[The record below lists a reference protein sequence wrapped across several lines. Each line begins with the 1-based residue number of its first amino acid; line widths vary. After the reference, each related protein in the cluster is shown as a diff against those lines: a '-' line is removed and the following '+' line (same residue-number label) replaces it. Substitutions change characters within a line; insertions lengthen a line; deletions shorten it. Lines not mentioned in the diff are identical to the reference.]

1 MLPGIIVSAAALA
14 IVFYFADIQELGQAL
29 RLADYRLVALGTL
42 ISLIWLVIRGMA
54 WRQLLQAK
62 ASFKKV
68 FFTLNEGYLLNNIL
82 PFRLGE
88 VGRAFLLGRKT
99 DLGFWQVL
107 SSILIERALDL
118 ALAAA
123 LLLSTI
129 PFVVG
134 AEWAVQG
141 AIFSGALV
149 ALGLVVLYF
158 MARNR
163 EWTEQR
169 IESLGRRWKV
179 IETLAGSRLN
189 SFLSGLEV
197 LTEGGYFFR
206 GLGLL
211 VLDWLIAIFQ
221 YYVVLRAFFPDAQPL
236 WAAFA
241 LGVAAVG
248 IAAPSSPGA
257 VGVLEA
263 ALVGAL
269 SLFGLN
275 PSTALAFAITT
286 HIIQILITGV
296 LGSYAL
302 SRDGETL
309 SGLYRSARGLLSRV
323 EPGQD

>member
-1 MLPGIIVSAAALA
+1 MLPGFIVSAAALA
-14 IVFYFADIQELGQAL
+14 IVFYFANMQELLEAV
-29 RLADYRLVALGTL
+29 RLADYRLVAAGTL
-42 ISLIWLVIRGMA
+42 VSFIWLVVRGMA
-54 WRQLLQAK
+54 WGQILQNRV
-62 ASFKKV
+62 SFKTI
-68 FFTLNEGYLLNNIL
+68 FFTLNEGYMLNNIL

-118 ALAAA
+118 ALAAG
-123 LLLSTI
+123 LLLATI

-134 AEWAVQG
+134 AGWAIQG
-141 AIFSGALV
+141 AVISGAIV
-149 ALGLVVLYF
+149 ALGLGFLYAI
-158 MARNR
+158 ARNR
-163 EWTEQR
+163 QWTEAR
-169 IESLGRRWKV
+169 IAGLGRRWPVVKK
-179 IETLAGSRLN
+179 LAGERLA
-189 SFLSGLEV
+189 SFLTGLSV
-197 LTEGGYFFR
+197 LTGGGYFFKAVA
-206 GLGLL
+206 LM
-211 VLDWLIAIFQ
+211 VLDWLIAILQ
-221 YYVVLRAFFPDAQPL
+221 YYLVLRAFFPNAELL

-275 PSTALAFAITT
+275 PSVALAFAITV
-286 HIIQILITGV
+286 HIIQILMTSL

-302 SRDGETL
+302 ARDGETL
-309 SGLYRSARGLLSRV
+309 SGLYRSARGLLSKA
-323 EPGQD
+323 EPGQG